1 MKVLI
6 TGARGQLGRELT
18 AVASASGEPV
28 MAVDVDTLDITSRES
43 VHDALVESRP
53 DVVINCAAMT
63 AVDACEERADEAMSV
78 NGHAVR
84 WVAEACDAI
93 GARLVQISTDYV
105 FDGTKAD
112 PYVESDEPNPR
123 SVYGHTKLV
132 GERAALDLG
141 DAGLV
146 VRTSW
151 VCGLHGSNMVKTV
164 LKLLEESRPMAFVDD
179 QIGHPTFA
187 ADLAS
192 MVFKLAV
199 DSRSGIFH
207 VTNEGAVSWFEFVR
221 EIVERSGHDPAV
233 VKAIRTSDLQPP
245 RPARR
250 PANSVLENAAL
261 ARAGYSP
268 MRDFRLPLDE
278 LLDALARGRDKL
290 TG

>member
-1 MKVLI
+1 MKLLI

-18 AVASASGEPV
+18 DVATESGDRV
-28 MAVDVDTLDITSRES
+28 VAVDVDALDITKRES
-43 VHDALVESRP
+43 VHDALVELRP
-53 DVVINCAAMT
+53 DVVVNCAAMT
-63 AVDACEERADEAMSV
+63 AVDACEERADEALSV

-84 WVAEACDAI
+84 WIAEACDAI

-105 FDGTKAD
+105 FDGTKTG
-112 PYVESDEPNPR
+112 PYVESDEPNPQ

-132 GERAALDLG
+132 GEQAALQLG

-164 LKLLEESRPMAFVDD
+164 LRLLDESRPMAFVDD

-187 ADLAS
+187 ADLAA
-192 MVFKLAV
+192 MVHTLAV

-207 VTNEGAVSWFEFVR
+207 VTNEGAVSWYEFVR
-221 EIVERSGHDPAV
+221 EIVERSGHDPSV
-233 VKAIRTSDLQPP
+233 VKPIRTSDLQPP

-261 ARAGYSP
+261 ARAGYAP

-278 LLDALARGRDKL
+278 LLDALAR
-290 TG
+290 

>member
-1 MKVLI
+1 MKMLI

-18 AVASASGEPV
+18 DVASASGDEV
-28 MAVDVDTLDITSRES
+28 VAVDMEALDVTKRES
-43 VHDALVESRP
+43 VHDALVELRP
-53 DVVINCAAMT
+53 DVVVNCAAMT

-84 WVAEACDAI
+84 WIAEACDAI

-105 FDGTKAD
+105 FDGTKAG
-112 PYVESDEPNPR
+112 PYVESDEPNPQ

-132 GERAALDLG
+132 GEQAALDLG
-141 DAGLV
+141 DAALV

-151 VCGLHGSNMVKTV
+151 VCGFHGSNMVKTV
-164 LKLLEESRPMAFVDD
+164 LRLLDGSRPMAFVDD

-187 ADLAS
+187 ADLAA
-192 MVFKLAV
+192 MVHALAV

-207 VTNEGAVSWFEFVR
+207 VTNEGVVSWYEFVR
-221 EIVERSGHDPAV
+221 EIVRRSGHDPST
-233 VKAIRTSDLQPP
+233 VKAIHTSELRPP

-250 PANSVLENAAL
+250 PANSVLENAAM
-261 ARAGYSP
+261 AQAGYAP

-278 LLDALARGRDKL
+278 LLDVLAQGRDKL
-290 TG
+290 VR

>member
-1 MKVLI
+1 MKLLI
-6 TGARGQLGRELT
+6 TGARGQLGRDLT
-18 AVASASGEPV
+18 DVASSSGDEV
-28 MAVDVDTLDITSRES
+28 VAVDVDALDITKRES
-43 VHDALVESRP
+43 VHDALVELRP
-53 DVVINCAAMT
+53 DVVVNCAAMT
-63 AVDACEERADEAMSV
+63 AVDACEDRADEAMSV

-84 WVAEACDAI
+84 WIAEACDAI

-105 FDGTKAD
+105 FDGTKVG
-112 PYVESDEPNPR
+112 PYVESDEPNPQ

-132 GERAALDLG
+132 GEQAALDLG

-164 LKLLEESRPMAFVDD
+164 LRLLDESRPMAFVDD

-187 ADLAS
+187 ADLAK
-192 MVFKLAV
+192 MVHTLAI

-207 VTNEGAVSWFEFVR
+207 VTNEGAVSWYEFVR
-221 EIVERSGHDPAV
+221 EIVQRSGHDPSV
-233 VKAIRTSDLQPP
+233 VKPIRTSDLQPP

-261 ARAGYSP
+261 ARAGYAP

-278 LLDALARGRDKL
+278 LLGALAR
-290 TG
+290 

>member
-1 MKVLI
+1 MKLLI
-6 TGARGQLGRELT
+6 TGARGQLGRELSD
-18 AVASASGEPV
+18 VASASGGPV
-28 MAVDVDTLDITSRES
+28 IAVDVDALDITNRES

-63 AVDACEERADEAMSV
+63 AVDACEERADDAMSV

-84 WVAEACDAI
+84 WIAEACDAI

-105 FDGTKAD
+105 FDGTKAG

-151 VCGLHGSNMVKTV
+151 VCGFHGSNMVKTV

-187 ADLAS
+187 ADLAA
-192 MVFKLAV
+192 MVYTLAV

-207 VTNEGAVSWFEFVR
+207 VTNEGAVSWYEFVR
-221 EIVERSGHDPAV
+221 EIVRRSGHDPAV
-233 VKAIRTSDLQPP
+233 VKPIRTSDLQPP

-278 LLDALARGRDKL
+278 LLDALAQGRDRL